1 MTKTHKM
8 LSFTDCSALFGQK
21 ISGLN
26 LPDEPGSL
34 YEPVRYI
41 LDLGGKRLRPSLA
54 LLSAQLF
61 TKEVDKAMPA
71 ALALEVFHN
80 FTLMH
85 DDIMDKADL
94 RRGKATVHKLW
105 NENTAILSGDAAMIL
120 SYQFLQQLDA
130 SVFPNAFVLFNQTAL
145 EVCEGQQYDMDFE
158 SCMDV
163 SLDEYLGMIRLKT
176 AVLIAASLQLG
187 GMAAGAGASEQ
198 AALYELGE
206 NLGMAFQLQDD
217 YLDAFSDASTFG
229 KATGGDIVN
238 NKKTYM
244 LIKALQ
250 SGDKALSAQLRE
262 WIAKT
267 DFVAEEKIKAVK
279 EIFIRLGVADDAQL
293 AAITFI
299 NNSIE
304 ILNGIEVPA
313 DRKKPIEDII
323 FQMMYRQN

>member
-8 LSFTDCSALFGQK
+8 LSFADCSTLFGQR
-21 ISGLN
+21 ITALN
-26 LPDEPGSL
+26 LPGEPNSL
-34 YEPVRYI
+34 YQPIRYI

-61 TKEVDKAMPA
+61 NSEVDKAMPA

-85 DDIMDKADL
+85 DDIMDKAEL
-94 RRGKATVHKLW
+94 RRGKATVHKVW

-120 SYQFLQQLDA
+120 AYQFLHQLD
-130 SVFPNAFVLFNQTAL
+130 SKIFSDAFSLFNQTAL

-158 SCMDV
+158 NRLDV

-187 GMAAGAGASEQ
+187 GMAAGAGTADQ
-198 AALYELGE
+198 LALYELGE

-217 YLDAFSDASTFG
+217 YLDAFSDSSTFG

-250 SGDKALSAQLRE
+250 SGDKALSTELRQ

-279 EIFIRLGVADDAQL
+279 EIFIRLGVANDAQL

-313 DRKKPIEDII
+313 ERKKPLEDII